1 MHSAEIIGG
10 SIVIGLLA
18 GWIADMATG
27 RRLGLLTTLVIGLV
41 GSSLGAFI
49 ANVLNVT
56 YAGSLGQLA
65 VSTTGAIAL
74 LLLLALVRRR
84 A

>member
-1 MHSAEIIGG
+1 MHTAEIIGG
-10 SIVIGLLA
+10 AIVIGLIA
-18 GWIADMATG
+18 GWIADLVTG

-41 GSSLGAFI
+41 GSSLGAFV
-49 ANVLNVT
+49 ANVLNVN

-65 VSTTGAIAL
+65 VSTVGAIL
-74 LLLLALVRRR
+74 LLALLALVRRR

>member
-10 SIVIGLLA
+10 AIVIGLIA
-18 GWIADMATG
+18 GWIADLVTG

-49 ANVLNVT
+49 ASVLNVNF
-56 YAGSLGQLA
+56 AGSLGELA
-65 VSTTGAIAL
+65 VSTAGAIVL
-74 LLLLALVRRR
+74 LGLLALVRRR